1 MLFLVSE
8 SAAEKLRLNPLP
20 AFVVRAFSRLLG
32 SVVDG
37 MHVVLI
43 DPGTARV
50 IEQLP
55 DFSTVD
61 KAAAKYIRNRYA
73 DYGSLPSKLSR
84 YARVVGEGDTP
95 QREGMTWVIPLRW
108 IAETSLSQTR
118 CIGED
123 LNDTMTLAAAAEDY
137 LEQTGLRA
145 FRANPHPVHGGGGR
159 TPDVFRHEAIE
170 ARHIC
175 VCVGD
180 SDRTYPGGP
189 TGPVADSCA
198 SVTGDG
204 IYELALTS
212 GRSIENSLPWRLVD
226 LVRPSEAQRPSAR
239 MVVLNDVD
247 PGCPQFLELKV
258 GLKGFHVRTPGPSS
272 RYWLGIAAAV
282 GASANCCP
290 GSCAAESS
298 SVCQHWILRGYGS
311 GLLADAAE
319 WLTARTGHRK
329 RYASYLP
336 SPNGSDW
343 QRLGALLGEYSLAG
357 MPQRL

>member
-8 SAAEKLRLNPLP
+8 SAAEKLHLAPLP

-37 MHVVLI
+37 THVVLI
-43 DPGTARV
+43 EPSTARL

-55 DFSTVD
+55 DFSMVD

-73 DYGSLPSKLSR
+73 DYGSLPTKVSR
-84 YARVVGEGDTP
+84 YARVVGEGDKP
-95 QREGMTWVIPLRW
+95 QREGSTWVIPLRW
-108 IAETSLSQTR
+108 IAETSVIQTR

-123 LNDTMTLAAAAEDY
+123 LNDTRALTAAAGDH
-137 LEQTGLRA
+137 LEQAGLRA
-145 FRANPHPVHGGGGR
+145 FRVNLHPVHGGGGR

-175 VCVGD
+175 VCVVD

-189 TGPVADSCA
+189 TGSVAEACA

-226 LVRPSEAQRPSAR
+226 LVRTNEVEQPSAR
-239 MVVLNDVD
+239 MLGLHHVD

-258 GLKGFHVRTPGPSS
+258 GLKGFHVRAPEPG
-272 RYWLGIAAAV
+272 RTYWLGIAAAV
-282 GASANCCP
+282 GANATCCAGP
-290 GSCAAESS
+290 CAAESS
-298 SVCQHWILRGYGS
+298 GVCQHWILRGYGS
-311 GLLADAAE
+311 SLLADAAE
-319 WLTARTGHRK
+319 WLRARVGIRN
-329 RYASYLP
+329 RYTSYLP

-343 QRLGALLGEYSLAG
+343 QRLGALLGEYSLAC